1 MTNLYLT
8 TPDDKDNN
16 NELDVFMQTYVDAVA
31 EEQERRFAIA
41 EAMADGICVDC
52 GEPCDYGQCGQYK
65 CWR

>member
-8 TPDDKDNN
+8 LPDDAR
-16 NELDVFMQTYVDAVA
+16 EEALDRFLEEFNQANA
-31 EEQERRFAIA
+31 EAHERKIASA